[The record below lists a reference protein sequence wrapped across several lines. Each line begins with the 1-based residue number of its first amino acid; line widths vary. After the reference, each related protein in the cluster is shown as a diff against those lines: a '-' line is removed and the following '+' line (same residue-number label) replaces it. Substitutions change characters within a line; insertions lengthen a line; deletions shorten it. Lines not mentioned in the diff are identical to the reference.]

1 MTVTKTILKIWE
13 KDHSDIQYLNLHT
26 DKQLTYHP
34 KKFPMVPYGPP
45 RSCLAVHGSNSSTF
59 DTLINLDTQSTKV
72 PLMLGLIRPE
82 GGTQPCGTWE
92 SSEGVPRQEAR
103 PVTHYQVVVGL
114 APKLCKGQ
122 ERTCQLCRGFICP
135 FMPAVHGSSW
145 FGKTIKTLRTETV
158 RWRNEK

>member
-1 MTVTKTILKIWE
+1 MWF
-13 KDHSDIQYLNLHT
+13 YLGSLSF
-26 DKQLTYHP
+26 QEL
-34 KKFPMVPYGPP
+34 
-45 RSCLAVHGSNSSTF
+45 GSNKLNHISLGSF
-59 DTLINLDTQSTKV
+59 DYVATLLDSMVSFHGPNALLVTVYDLLWFVYKRMKINLEFDNKLWLLRKL
-72 PLMLGLIRPE
+72 LML
-82 GGTQPCGTWE
+82 GTWE

-135 FMPAVHGSSW
+135 FMPAVDGSSW
-145 FGKTIKTLRTETV
+145 FGKTIETLRTETV

>member
-1 MTVTKTILKIWE
+1 MWF
-13 KDHSDIQYLNLHT
+13 YLGSVSFQEL
-26 DKQLTYHP
+26 
-34 KKFPMVPYGPP
+34 
-45 RSCLAVHGSNSSTF
+45 GSNKLNHISLGSF
-59 DTLINLDTQSTKV
+59 DYVATLLDSMGSFHGPNALMVIVYDLLWFVYKRMKINLEFDNKLWLLRKL
-72 PLMLGLIRPE
+72 LML
-82 GGTQPCGTWE
+82 GTWE

-135 FMPAVHGSSW
+135 FMPAVDGSSW
-145 FGKTIKTLRTETV
+145 FGKTIETLRTETV